1 MADPRPQ
8 SFESHAKW
16 VPGFHFGVFGVF
28 VLNLLYGG
36 YRLSQDP
43 GLDAVMGLLMA
54 LALLGL
60 LFYARTFT
68 LRVQDRVIRLEMRLR
83 LEPLLPADLR
93 PRVGEL
99 THHQL
104 VALRFASDAELPEL
118 TRAVLN
124 EKIKSR
130 TAIKKRIRDWQ
141 ADDLRA

>member
-1 MADPRPQ
+1 MADPKPQ
-8 SFESHAKW
+8 SFESHARW

-28 VLNLLYGG
+28 LLNLLYRGH
-36 YRLSQDP
+36 RLFEAP

-60 LFYARTFT
+60 FFYARTSA
-68 LRVQDRVIRLEMRLR
+68 LRVPDRVIRLEMRLR
-83 LEPLLPADLR
+83 LERLLPADLR

-104 VALRFASDAELPEL
+104 VALCFASDAELPEL

-141 ADDLRA
+141 ADHLRA